1 MFSFVFWENP
11 RPEDYLTFKMMS
23 NLWQLATI
31 VHYTNSRFSIIS
43 CNFVLPAWVDS
54 PYYHRILHD
63 QNHYLGLG
71 QYRNPNWKIL
81 SADTLIDTETTFQ
94 REYLVT
100 DIIRYIFHYKRA
112 PKKSNLLSNIKYFKI
127 TFQGNFSSSK
137 GCQANGD
144 VFFSYRKQE
153 NEIINA
159 YYPRKCYF
167 CVW

>member
-1 MFSFVFWENP
+1 MNSFLLVCDMFSFVFWENP

-43 CNFVLPAWVDS
+43 CDFVLPAWVDS

-127 TFQGNFSSSK
+127 TFQGSK
-137 GCQANGD
+137 L
-144 VFFSYRKQE
+144 
-153 NEIINA
+153 
-159 YYPRKCYF
+159 
-167 CVW
+167 